1 MKANLEGHSSGSFL
15 NGLQLCAWIEKH
27 RLETTV
33 VFDDIAMFNPAI
45 HLPEE
50 KLNCQSSTSQHLA
63 KC

>member
-1 MKANLEGHSSGSFL
+1 
-15 NGLQLCAWIEKH
+15 LCAWIEKH